1 VLILTVAFQLV
12 NREFSSQEVSSTL
25 AIAMQHVAAAA
36 QIEPF
41 MTTSFVT
48 NVGKMEKKR
57 KPLSCPTRSHF
68 MKDSGKIRIFEAY
81 NPAFK

>member
-41 MTTSFVT
+41 MTTT
-48 NVGKMEKKR
+48 LLQM
-57 KPLSCPTRSHF
+57 
-68 MKDSGKIRIFEAY
+68 
-81 NPAFK
+81 